1 MNRAGLTTLKQIAA
15 ATGVHT
21 STVSRALDPQ
31 KRHLVADDVAE
42 RIVHLAQS
50 LGYQPNR
57 VATSLRTG
65 RSHLIGV
72 LLPDIANPVFA
83 PILSGV
89 TEALSLEGYSPI
101 VADVGIDASRQRVLV
116 DNLLNQRVDGLI
128 LATVARNDDIVGYCL
143 DR

>member
-1 MNRAGLTTLKQIAA
+1 MNRPGLATLKQIAA

-21 STVSRALDPQ
+21 STVSRALDPH

-42 RIVHLAQS
+42 RIVQLAQS

-83 PILSGV
+83 RFSAASPKRWR
-89 TEALSLEGYSPI
+89 AKAMRRSLPMP
-101 VADVGIDASRQRVLV
+101 
-116 DNLLNQRVDGLI
+116 
-128 LATVARNDDIVGYCL
+128 ATTPRSK
-143 DR
+143 

>member
-21 STVSRALDPQ
+21 STVSRALDPH

-83 PILSGV
+83 PILSGIA
-89 TEALSLEGYSPI
+89 EALASEG
-101 VADVGIDASRQRVLV
+101 
-116 DNLLNQRVDGLI
+116 
-128 LATVARNDDIVGYCL
+128 
-143 DR
+143 